1 MNKDGKALQAGY
13 DPNRLLDAVM
23 IRMGLTSDGAL
34 ARFLKVAQPVIRGIR
49 HGRLPV
55 AASLLMWM
63 HEATGMSIA
72 ELRALL
78 GDRRMKYRLA
88 YALTTRRPAA
98 V

>member
-1 MNKDGKALQAGY
+1 MNKDGKAMQAGY

-23 IRMGLTSDGAL
+23 LRMGLTNDGAL

-72 ELRALL
+72 ELRLLL
-78 GDRRMKYRLA
+78 GDRRARYRLA
-88 YALTTRRPAA
+88 YATAKLRPAS